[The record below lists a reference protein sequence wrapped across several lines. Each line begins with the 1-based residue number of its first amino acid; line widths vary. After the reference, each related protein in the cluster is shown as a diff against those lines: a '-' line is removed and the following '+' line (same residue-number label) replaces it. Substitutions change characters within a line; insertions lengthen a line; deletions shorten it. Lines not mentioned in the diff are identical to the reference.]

1 MAKKIDIGIN
11 IDPDVYIETKGL
23 ICSNSGG
30 GKSYTLR
37 KMVEQFSH
45 AGVHQVLLDPA
56 GEFGTLREKFNFA
69 LIGNGGDMPMNV
81 QYAEVYAQKI
91 LEMRLSVIIDLYGL
105 RPPDRIA
112 FVARFLTAVNNADK
126 ELWHPCMYYL
136 DEAHKFC
143 PEGRKVNVESS
154 DPVADLCSMGRKQ
167 GWGVTLC
174 TQRVAKLRK
183 DVVAE
188 LSNIFIGRT
197 VYHDDRDRAGEILG
211 LRRDDILKLKTLK
224 PGEFYA
230 EGPAIGYDLE
240 RFKVAPVETTH
251 YKSGARIVSTP
262 PTPNAIKKILSKL
275 PSIPEEAARTLETK
289 TQLQSEISRL
299 KKELQQAQSTTAAG
313 QLGGA
318 DQRQELLLAQTKL
331 KQIQAENQELKR
343 TIRTHQVVFESLAAS
358 IRPFTGDFEGC
369 PPPEAP
375 TPALPPVEVTRA
387 PREPKG
393 DDGAMGSGAE
403 KMLKV
408 LATLS
413 PERVSK
419 LRLSILSGYSIGAS
433 TFRIYL
439 KKLVDNGL
447 VESSGGYA
455 RITPQGL
462 SAAGDYERLPPD
474 PERLIAYWTRKLDSG
489 PAKMFTILTEHYPD
503 RITKARLAELSG
515 YSLGASTFRIYLKKL
530 KDLLLA
536 EDGQG
541 MVMASSLLYK

>member
-1 MAKKIDIGIN
+1 MAKKINIGID
-11 IDPDVYIETKGL
+11 IDPDIYIETKGL

-37 KMVEQFSH
+37 KMVEQFSR

-56 GEFGTLREKFNFA
+56 GEFGTLREKFDFA
-69 LIGNGGDMPMNV
+69 LIGNDGDMPMNV

-105 RPPDRIA
+105 RPPDRVS

-126 ELWHPCMYYL
+126 ELWHPCMFYL

-143 PEGRKVNVESS
+143 PEGKKVNVESS
-154 DPVADLCSMGRKQ
+154 DPVADICSMGRKQ
-167 GWGVTLC
+167 GWGITLC

-240 RFKVAPVETTH
+240 RFKVAAVETTH

-262 PTPNAIKKILSKL
+262 PAPNAIKKILAKL

-289 TQLQSEISRL
+289 TQMQAEISRL
-299 KKELQQAQSTTAAG
+299 KKELQQAEATRAAG
-313 QLGGA
+313 PLGGA

-331 KQIQAENQELKR
+331 KQIQADNEELKR
-343 TIRTHQVVFESLAAS
+343 AIRMRQVVFESLAAS
-358 IRPFTGDFEGC
+358 IRPFTGDFGGGE
-369 PPPEAP
+369 PAEAP
-375 TPALPPVEVTRA
+375 TPAPPPVKPVTR

-393 DDGAMGSGAE
+393 DDGAIGGGPK

-408 LATLS
+408 LAMFS
-413 PERVSK
+413 RESVSK
-419 LRLSILSGYSIGAS
+419 QRLSILSGYSMAGS
-433 TFRIYL
+433 TFRIYV
-439 KKLVDNGL
+439 KELVDNGL
-447 VESSGGYA
+447 VVSSGGVLQ
-455 RITPQGL
+455 ITPEGL
-462 SAAGDYERLPPD
+462 AAAGDYEHLPLD
-474 PERLIAYWTRKLDSG
+474 PESLIAFWTNKLEGG
-489 PAKMFTILTEHYPD
+489 PAKMFTILAKHYPN
-503 RITKARLAELSG
+503 RISKERLGELSG
-515 YSLGASTFRIYLKKL
+515 YGLGGSTFRIYLKKL
-530 KDLLLA
+530 KDLLLV
-536 EDGQG
+536 EDGKG
-541 MVMASSLLYK
+541 MVGVSPLLYQ